1 MVELPTGT
9 VTLLLSDVDASTE
22 LVKRLGERYG
32 AVLAE
37 HRELLRKAFTDHE
50 GAEVDTQGD
59 AFFVGF
65 AGARAA
71 VAAAA
76 DAQRALA
83 AHPWPDEVAV
93 RVRMGVHTGEP
104 YRAAHGYT
112 GVSVHRAARIC
123 TLAHGG
129 QTLLSR
135 STAGI
140 VDDEPLEGVRLREL
154 GEHRLK
160 DFDRP
165 ERIYQLEV
173 EGLPSAFPPLRTVE
187 QQIPLTG
194 TATVVMA
201 EGRRFIR
208 TARELPPDRVAP
220 LMDDFQRLLGRVF
233 EEHDGREIGGAGD
246 MVAAAF
252 ATPRQAVAAAIAAQ
266 RAVASHVWPEEMRVA
281 ISMGL
286 HSGEAGVGWIGWASM
301 RCALICDIAE
311 GGEIYLSAA
320 TAGLLED
327 EGLGKLTVEDRGEL
341 KTRRTGDL
349 VHVYELLGQ
358 GLR

>member
-1 MVELPTGT
+1 VAELPTGT
-9 VTLLLSDVDASTE
+9 VTLLFTDVDASTE
-22 LVKRLGERYG
+22 LVKGLGERYG

-37 HRELLRKAFTDHE
+37 HRALLRKAFADH
-50 GAEVDTQGD
+50 GGVEVDTQGD
-59 AFFVGF
+59 SFFVAF

-76 DAQRALA
+76 DAQRALS

-93 RVRMGVHTGEP
+93 RARVGLHTGEP
-104 YRAAHGYT
+104 YPAAHGYT

-140 VDDEPLEGVRLREL
+140 VADEQLEGIRLRDL
-154 GEHRLK
+154 GEHVLK

-173 EGLPSAFPPLRTVE
+173 EGLPAAFPPLRTLE

-194 TATVVMA
+194 TVTVVMA

-208 TARELPPDRVAP
+208 AACALPPDRVAP
-220 LMDDFQRLLGRVF
+220 LMDDYQRLLERVF

-246 MVAAAF
+246 MVAASF
-252 ATPRQAVAAAIAAQ
+252 ASPRRAVAAAVAAQ
-266 RAVASHVWPEEMRVA
+266 HAVARHVWPDELTVE
-281 ISMGL
+281 ISVGL

-311 GGEIYLSAA
+311 GGQIFLSRA
-320 TAGLLED
+320 TATLLE
-327 EGLGKLTVEDRGEL
+327 EDDLGEL
-341 KTRRTGDL
+341 PLRDLGEQPTRRTGDL
-349 VHVYELLGQ
+349 VHVYELAGP
-358 GLR
+358 

>member
-1 MVELPTGT
+1 VAELPTGT
-9 VTLLLSDVDASTE
+9 VTLLFTDVDASTE
-22 LVKRLGERYG
+22 LVKGLGERYG

-37 HRELLRKAFTDHE
+37 HRELLRKAFADH
-50 GAEVDTQGD
+50 GGVEVDTQGD
-59 AFFVGF
+59 SFFVAF

-76 DAQRALA
+76 DAQGALA
-83 AHPWPDEVAV
+83 AHAWPDEVAV
-93 RVRMGVHTGEP
+93 QVRMGVHTGEP
-104 YRAAHGYT
+104 YPAAHGYA

-140 VDDEPLEGVRLREL
+140 VDDDPPAGVGLRDL

-173 EGLPSAFPPLRTVE
+173 EGLPAAFPPLRTLE

-194 TATVVMA
+194 TVTVVMA

-208 TARELPPDRVAP
+208 TARKLPPDRIAP
-220 LMDDFQRLLGRVF
+220 LMDDYQRLLERVF

-246 MVAAAF
+246 MIAAAF
-252 ATPRQAVAAAIAAQ
+252 ASPRQAVAAAVAAQ
-266 RAVASHVWPEEMRVA
+266 HAVARHVWPEEMTVE
-281 ISMGL
+281 ISVGL

-311 GGEIYLSAA
+311 GGQIFLSRA
-320 TAGLLED
+320 TATLLEED
-327 EGLGKLTVEDRGEL
+327 DLAKLPLRDLGEQP
-341 KTRRTGDL
+341 TRRTGDL
-349 VHVYELLGQ
+349 VHVYELVGP
-358 GLR
+358 

>member
-1 MVELPTGT
+1 
-9 VTLLLSDVDASTE
+9 
-22 LVKRLGERYG
+22 VKRLGERYG

-37 HRELLRKAFTDHE
+37 HRELLRKAFAEH
-50 GAEVDTQGD
+50 GGVEVDTQGD
-59 AFFVGF
+59 SFFVAF

-93 RVRMGVHTGEP
+93 RVRIGLHTGEP
-104 YRAAHGYT
+104 YRAERGYA
-112 GVSVHRAARIC
+112 GVPVHRAARIC

-135 STAGI
+135 SAAGV
-140 VDDEPLEGVRLREL
+140 VDDEQFAGIRLREL

-173 EGLPSAFPPLRTVE
+173 EGLPTAFPPLRTVD

-194 TATVVMA
+194 TVTVVMA
-201 EGRRFIR
+201 EGRRFVR
-208 TARELPPDRVAP
+208 MARGLPPDRVAP
-220 LMDDFQRLLGRVF
+220 LVDDFQRLLERVF
-233 EEHDGREIGGAGD
+233 EANDGREIGASGD
-246 MVAAAF
+246 LVAAAF
-252 ATPRQAVAAAIAAQ
+252 ATPRQAVAAAVAAQ
-266 RAVASHVWPEEMRVA
+266 QAVARHAWPDGLNIA
-281 ISMGL
+281 ISVGL

-301 RCALICDIAE
+301 RCALVSDIAE
-311 GGEIYLSAA
+311 GGQIYLSAQ
-320 TAGLLED
+320 TAALLEEVD
-327 EGLGKLTVEDRGEL
+327 LGELTVEDRGEL
-341 KTRRTGDL
+341 TTRRTGDA
-349 VHVYELLGQ
+349 VHVYELLGHD
-358 GLR
+358 LR